1 MKEELQK
8 RLSEIKAAIE
18 QSASNHH
25 ALLGRYAEVQ
35 HLIEECDKP
44 KEEEIKSCD

>member
-1 MKEELQK
+1 MKEELEK
-8 RLSEIKAAIE
+8 RLNEIKAAID

-44 KEEEIKSCD
+44 KEGEEKCD